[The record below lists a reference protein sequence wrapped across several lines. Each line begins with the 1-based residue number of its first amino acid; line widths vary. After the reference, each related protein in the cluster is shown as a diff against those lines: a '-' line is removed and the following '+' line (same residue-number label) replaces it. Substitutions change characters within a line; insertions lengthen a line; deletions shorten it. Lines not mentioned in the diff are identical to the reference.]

1 MKLIWTREL
10 DAQNPWEPEF
20 HGIFS
25 YQESGISFITKMNIW
40 FGAYTDKWMS
50 PKYYSKGGREYRL
63 LCRMIG

>member
-1 MKLIWTREL
+1 MYKTHGNRISTAYSLIR
-10 DAQNPWEPEF
+10 NPGFP
-20 HGIFS
+20 
-25 YQESGISFITKMNIW
+25 FITKMNIW